1 MTLKKADSV
10 EFTAKTIDDALAA
23 AADSLGVPASQLEY
37 TIVRDSTRTIFG
49 LVRTGEVTIRVTP
62 PAPRRQSSVSEVVAR
77 LLATT
82 AQPDDEPQA
91 DEDWDEEE
99 GDEEWDDE
107 AADDDVDD
115 QDADGADD
123 KDEDDLKD
131 DDLEAGASDY
141 EDDEED
147 VATPAV
153 AQKPRERRAVG
164 LEAIATEV
172 VTTLL
177 DKMDVMAAVEVSEPG
192 GEPTGANGESSPLVL
207 NLVGDDLGVLIG
219 RRGETLRDLQFI
231 TRLIVSRR
239 MGAWPNL
246 VLDVEGYKSRRTRA
260 LRLLAKRVADQVRR
274 THQPVVLEAM
284 PANER
289 RIVHLA
295 LRDDPDIYTES
306 TGEDEARKVQILP
319 KRER

>member
-1 MTLKKADSV
+1 MTQKRADSV
-10 EFTAKTIDDALAA
+10 EFTAKTIEEALAA
-23 AADSLGVPASQLEY
+23 ASGELGVPAGQLEY

-62 PAPRRQSSVSEVVAR
+62 PAPRRQASVSDVVAR

-82 AQPDDEPQA
+82 DQEDEEPQD
-91 DEDWDEEE
+91 DEDWVEEE
-99 GDEEWDDE
+99 GDEAWDDE
-107 AADDDVDD
+107 AADGDVDD
-115 QDADGADD
+115 EDV
-123 KDEDDLKD
+123 DEDDLED
-131 DDLEAGASDY
+131 DDLETDASDY
-141 EDDEED
+141 EDDDRD
-147 VATPAV
+147 VPMPATAPRS
-153 AQKPRERRAVG
+153 RERQAVG

-177 DKMDVMAAVEVSEPG
+177 DKMDVMAAVEVSEQG
-192 GEPTGANGESSPLVL
+192 GEPTDPNGESSPLVL

-231 TRLIVSRR
+231 ARLIVSRR

-274 THQPVVLEAM
+274 THQSVVLEAM

-295 LRDDPDIYTES
+295 LRDDPDVYTES